1 MVAEGDTIAYR
12 YTMTMKHTG
21 QSPTLPI
28 PPTGKEVTLKGC
40 IVVHVRDG
48 KIVKEFDERGR
59 LVDNV
64 LPCPGYR
71 NQAAKK

>member
-48 KIVKEFDERGR
+48 KIVEEFDGQGR
-59 LVDNV
+59 LVDNA
-64 LPCPGYR
+64 LPCPRYR